1 MNWHFW
7 QNYRIWYKVEK
18 RYSSLDKPLNSDYQE
33 ISSPNHQTMINFDL
47 SRRILELSWYSDGNT
62 RNYRMK
68 YCGWNT
74 PCYLQIKK
82 DYIRKTP
89 RVESKLG
96 CYANLIWNFFTFLP
110 ETLSFSLNT
119 RKGREKR
126 TWKFI
131 FRMKDTS
138 RGKNSSN
145 KILL

>member
-1 MNWHFW
+1 MNWHSW

-33 ISSPNHQTMINFDL
+33 ISSPNHQTMVNFDL

-96 CYANLIWNFFTFLP
+96 CYARFYLKLFYFPSRNSFFFFKYK
-110 ETLSFSLNT
+110 EG
-119 RKGREKR
+119 KGK
-126 TWKFI
+126 
-131 FRMKDTS
+131 KDVE
-138 RGKNSSN
+138 
-145 KILL
+145 IHF